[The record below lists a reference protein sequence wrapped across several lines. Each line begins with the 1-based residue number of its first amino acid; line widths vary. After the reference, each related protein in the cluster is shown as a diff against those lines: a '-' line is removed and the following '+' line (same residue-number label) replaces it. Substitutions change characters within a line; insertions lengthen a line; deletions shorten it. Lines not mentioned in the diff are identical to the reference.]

1 MLTARALRSTL
12 PTALAARALTTA
24 ASLPIVDVSPLLAAT
39 RDSSPSGAAVTDD
52 QLSAARALHSAC
64 TTHGF
69 FMVENHGVDPDLQAR
84 LLDGAARFFAL
95 DEATKEELS
104 IGGANPFRGFQRLG
118 LNVTKGKRD
127 AHEGLDLFRELPFAG
142 GADGAAG
149 LGVAGLSPV
158 DLLVGTRNQ
167 LPCEALVPGF
177 ADSLHEYETAMTTLG
192 HALMRG
198 VALGL
203 ELPPDHFRASCADVF
218 WIMRVIHYPVAEEPA
233 AADILANAA
242 NATGSG
248 SGGEGEGGGEGC
260 GVHTDYGNLT
270 MICQNDSH
278 AGVLQVQS
286 ADGSW
291 IEANPPP
298 GALCCN
304 LGDMLHRWTNGLYQS
319 TPHRVIA
326 PSSATATG
334 RHPPGTG
341 RISVPFFFET
351 NLDTLVK
358 PLLTD
363 ATGHTPRFEPVV
375 FQDHL
380 LEKLTGNFAPEAHG
394 SEAHDDGINEEE
406 EVPPV
411 HQLSE
416 LGGSGSGSGSG
427 SDGSDGSGSG
437 GSSKDISDAAHQLEV
452 GGSAVPMDAMG
463 PVVVHTNGTVS
474 RISNWHEMSGLERE
488 TTMRVVGKRN
498 QVRMEKLRAEAAEA
512 EDDAVRDD
520 RLDALTGIL
529 AAVKGDAVNAAKKG
543 E

>member
-1 MLTARALRSTL
+1 MLAARALRSTPYL
-12 PTALAARALTTA
+12 PTALTARALTAA

-39 RDSSPSGAAVTDD
+39 RDSAPSGAAVTAD

-69 FMVENHGVDPDLQAR
+69 FMVENHGVSPDLQAR

-149 LGVAGLSPV
+149 LGEAGLSPV

-167 LPCEALVPGF
+167 LPCEGMVPGF
-177 ADSLHEYETAMTTLG
+177 ADTLHEYEMAMTTLG

-242 NATGSG
+242 NATGGGSG
-248 SGGEGEGGGEGC
+248 GEGGGGEGEGGGEGC

-319 TPHRVIA
+319 TPHRVVA

-334 RHPPGTG
+334 LHPPGTG

-394 SEAHDDGINEEE
+394 SEAHDDGTNKVE

-416 LGGSGSGSGSG
+416 LGASG
-427 SDGSDGSGSG
+427 SD
-437 GSSKDISDAAHQLEV
+437 KDISDAAQQLEV
-452 GGSAVPMDAMG
+452 GGSAMPMDAMG
-463 PVVVHTNGTVS
+463 PVVVHTNGSVS
-474 RISNWHEMSGLERE
+474 RISNWHEMSGPERE
-488 TTMRVVGKRN
+488 TTMRVVGRRN

-529 AAVKGDAVNAAKKG
+529 AAVKGDAANAAKKG